1 MKYASLI
8 YTTSSNLGDQI
19 QSLALEQF
27 LPSID
32 DKFDRDYLSEVNN
45 KEKHLLIMQGWFS
58 HLPEKCFP
66 PSDSII
72 PVFFGFH
79 ITDWNESIEHFSK
92 PQSIDYLKLH
102 EPVGCRDKKTMEM
115 LIEKGVNAFYSKC
128 LTLTFPKRE
137 FEPENGK
144 VFLVN
149 MKGVKIPESVSK
161 DSISLSHDVYPFWD
175 EEVKYLMAKQLIKL
189 YREKAR
195 LIVTTKLHCAL
206 PCIAM
211 GIPVV
216 FFGNPDDYRIS
227 LIKDLK
233 IPIYPIQEEKKI
245 KPVSIT
251 QRIKLKLFKNLKI
264 YQKAEITEEA
274 TVVNWNPIAV
284 SIEYEK
290 DEIVKNVK
298 YLIHNNIKNVY
309 S

>member
-19 QSLALEQF
+19 QSIAIEQF

-32 DKFDRDYLSEVNN
+32 AKFDRDYLSEVSN

-79 ITDWNESIEHFSK
+79 ITDWNESIEYFLK
-92 PQSIDYLKLH
+92 PLSVDYLKHH
-102 EPVGCRDKKTMEM
+102 EPIGCRDKKTMEM
-115 LIEKGVNAFYSKC
+115 LIEKGVDAFYSKC

-137 FEPENGK
+137 IEPENGK

-149 MKGVKIPESVSK
+149 VDGIDIPESIRK
-161 DSISLSHDVYPFWD
+161 DSISLSHYVYSFWD
-175 EEVKYLMAKQLIKL
+175 EEVKYLMAKKIIEL
-189 YREKAR
+189 YRDEAK

-216 FFGNPDDYRIS
+216 FFGNPDDYRTSI
-227 LIKDLK
+227 IKDLN
-233 IPIYPIQEEKKI
+233 IPIYPIPEKI
-245 KPVSIT
+245 VYKPISFT
-251 QRIKLKLFKNLKI
+251 QRIKSKLYNKLRIN
-264 YQKAEITEEA
+264 QQAEIANKVT
-274 TVVNWNPIAV
+274 TINWNPIPV
-284 SIEYEK
+284 SIEQEK
-290 DEIVKNVK
+290 EKI
-298 YLIHNNIKNVY
+298 INNIKSLIAKTIKNV
-309 S
+309 